1 MTKKPILIKK
11 RKFFDNRGF
20 FQEIYL
26 RKEFNVNF
34 IFSAIAHS
42 KKNVI
47 RGLHFQTANKQT
59 KVIHVIKGK
68 ILDIIVNL
76 NKKSKLF
83 GKVYR
88 YNLSEGD
95 TLIVPNHYAHGYEC
109 LSKVCTV
116 LYHLDNYRNI
126 KAENGI
132 SYNDK
137 ELNIKWVTKKPII
150 SERDKLSG
158 TFEQFKKKI
167 KTI

>member
-1 MTKKPILIKK
+1 M
-11 RKFFDNRGF
+11 
-20 FQEIYL
+20 
-26 RKEFNVNF
+26 
-34 IFSAIAHS
+34 
-42 KKNVI
+42 
-47 RGLHFQTANKQT
+47 
-59 KVIHVIKGK
+59 IKGK